1 MTYKEALDYLLIF
14 FSDATDEE
22 YYQSEVFI
30 QSLDLAVTALKKQ
43 VANRVVKA
51 GINSEEYACPSC
63 GLLYWEEYDI
73 GAHCSSCGQKLMV
86 Y

>member
-30 QSLDLAVTALKKQ
+30 QALDLAVTALGKQ
-43 VANRVVKA
+43 VAKGMDRA
-51 GINSEEYACPSC
+51 GIKGEEYSCPSC
-63 GLLYWEEYDI
+63 GLLYWDEYDI
-73 GAHCSSCGQKLMV
+73 DTHCSSCGQKLMV
-86 Y
+86 